1 MGEKKINFWKII
13 KGIKRQS
20 IRMQQRLIV
29 YWCVV
34 ILTLFLVTVL
44 LLSILGVLPGM
55 DFKVREMLSAQQKNT
70 LSTMTEQT
78 DIMMARSISLS
89 EDITKELNQCLTAN
103 GKTFSNLNDNPQLI
117 MDLEAALYPSLK
129 SALDVKYCS
138 GVFVVLDAT
147 VNTKTEYADT
157 SRMGI
162 YLRLSDT
169 SALSGYE
176 QIMQFDGNRLVESCL
191 WTDRLELSDTWED
204 VQLLYVPVLDSTGK
218 VRGLCGMEMSNLYF
232 RLSYPVEI

>member
-1 MGEKKINFWKII
+1 MGEKRINFRKII

-34 ILTLFLVTVL
+34 ILTLFLATVL
-44 LLSILGVLPGM
+44 LLSIIGVLPGM

-103 GKTFSNLNDNPQLI
+103 GKTFSDLNDNPQLI
-117 MDLEAALYPSLK
+117 MDLEKLPRVIYRMMMEEYLPAMIMGPEFGFHLMKIIAFTEMYLALR
-129 SALDVKYCS
+129 
-138 GVFVVLDAT
+138 
-147 VNTKTEYADT
+147 NTFL
-157 SRMGI
+157 MI
-162 YLRLSDT
+162 
-169 SALSGYE
+169 
-176 QIMQFDGNRLVESCL
+176 
-191 WTDRLELSDTWED
+191 
-204 VQLLYVPVLDSTGK
+204 
-218 VRGLCGMEMSNLYF
+218 
-232 RLSYPVEI
+232 

>member
-1 MGEKKINFWKII
+1 MGEKRINFRKII
-13 KGIKRQS
+13 KGIKRQG

-34 ILTLFLVTVL
+34 ILTLFLATVL
-44 LLSILGVLPGM
+44 LLSIIGVLPGM

-70 LSTMTEQT
+70 LSAMTEQT

-103 GKTFSNLNDNPQLI
+103 GKTFSDLNDNPQLI
-117 MDLEAALYPSLK
+117 MDLESALYPSLK

-147 VNTKTEYADT
+147 VNTKTEW
-157 SRMGI
+157 
-162 YLRLSDT
+162 LL
-169 SALSGYE
+169 
-176 QIMQFDGNRLVESCL
+176 
-191 WTDRLELSDTWED
+191 WED
-204 VQLLYVPVLDSTGK
+204 VFKEVSKLMEQE
-218 VRGLCGMEMSNLYF
+218 RGMESLKLLFRKFEEDKTYYEKVFEVTGQNSFEEMLYGRIF
-232 RLSYPVEI
+232 NMEEILVKHHPLKHL

>member
-1 MGEKKINFWKII
+1 MGENKINFWKII

-103 GKTFSNLNDNPQLI
+103 GKTFSDLNDNPQLI

-147 VNTKTEYADT
+147 VNTKTAVELVKYNLGILKKKNSSVKAYQGNALKL
-157 SRMGI
+157 SRFP
-162 YLRLSDT
+162 DK
-169 SALSGYE
+169 E
-176 QIMQFDGNRLVESCL
+176 FDLIIL
-191 WTDRLELSDTWED
+191 
-204 VQLLYVPVLDSTGK
+204 
-218 VRGLCGMEMSNLYF
+218 F
-232 RLSYPVEI
+232 

>member
-1 MGEKKINFWKII
+1 MGEKRINFRKII
-13 KGIKRQS
+13 KGIKRQG

-34 ILTLFLVTVL
+34 ILTLFLATVL
-44 LLSILGVLPGM
+44 LLSIIGVLPGM

-70 LSTMTEQT
+70 LSAMTEQT

-103 GKTFSNLNDNPQLI
+103 GKTFSDLNDNPQLI
-117 MDLEAALYPSLK
+117 MDLESALYPSLK

-147 VNTKTEYADT
+147 VNTKTSPET
-157 SRMGI
+157 
-162 YLRLSDT
+162 
-169 SALSGYE
+169 
-176 QIMQFDGNRLVESCL
+176 
-191 WTDRLELSDTWED
+191 
-204 VQLLYVPVLDSTGK
+204 
-218 VRGLCGMEMSNLYF
+218 
-232 RLSYPVEI
+232 

>member
-13 KGIKRQS
+13 KGIRRQS

-89 EDITKELNQCLTAN
+89 EDIRKELNQCLGCEILQWSFCCIGCN
-103 GKTFSNLNDNPQLI
+103 GKYEDGICRYITHGNLP
-117 MDLEAALYPSLK
+117 A
-129 SALDVKYCS
+129 
-138 GVFVVLDAT
+138 
-147 VNTKTEYADT
+147 
-157 SRMGI
+157 
-162 YLRLSDT
+162 
-169 SALSGYE
+169 
-176 QIMQFDGNRLVESCL
+176 
-191 WTDRLELSDTWED
+191 
-204 VQLLYVPVLDSTGK
+204 PV
-218 VRGLCGMEMSNLYF
+218 
-232 RLSYPVEI
+232 

>member
-34 ILTLFLVTVL
+34 ILTLFFVTVL

-55 DFKVREMLSAQQKNT
+55 DFKVWEMLSAQQKNT

-103 GKTFSNLNDNPQLI
+103 GKTFSDLNDNPQLI
-117 MDLEAALYPSLK
+117 MDLESALYPPLEICIGCEVLQWSFCCIGCNG
-129 SALDVKYCS
+129 KYE
-138 GVFVVLDAT
+138 D
-147 VNTKTEYADT
+147 
-157 SRMGI
+157 GI
-162 YLRLSDT
+162 CRYIT
-169 SALSGYE
+169 H
-176 QIMQFDGNRLVESCL
+176 GNLPA
-191 WTDRLELSDTWED
+191 
-204 VQLLYVPVLDSTGK
+204 PV
-218 VRGLCGMEMSNLYF
+218 
-232 RLSYPVEI
+232 

>member
-89 EDITKELNQCLTAN
+89 EDITKELNQCLTVN
-103 GKTFSNLNDNPQLI
+103 GKTFSDLNDNPQLI

-129 SALDVKYCS
+129 SALDVK
-138 GVFVVLDAT
+138 
-147 VNTKTEYADT
+147 
-157 SRMGI
+157 
-162 YLRLSDT
+162 
-169 SALSGYE
+169 
-176 QIMQFDGNRLVESCL
+176 
-191 WTDRLELSDTWED
+191 
-204 VQLLYVPVLDSTGK
+204 
-218 VRGLCGMEMSNLYF
+218 
-232 RLSYPVEI
+232 

>member
-70 LSTMTEQT
+70 LSTMAEQT

-103 GKTFSNLNDNPQLI
+103 GKTFSNLNDNP
-117 MDLEAALYPSLK
+117 
-129 SALDVKYCS
+129 
-138 GVFVVLDAT
+138 
-147 VNTKTEYADT
+147 
-157 SRMGI
+157 
-162 YLRLSDT
+162 
-169 SALSGYE
+169 
-176 QIMQFDGNRLVESCL
+176 
-191 WTDRLELSDTWED
+191 
-204 VQLLYVPVLDSTGK
+204 
-218 VRGLCGMEMSNLYF
+218 
-232 RLSYPVEI
+232 

>member
-103 GKTFSNLNDNPQLI
+103 GKTFSDLNDNPQLI

-129 SALDVKYCS
+129 SALDVKYS
-138 GVFVVLDAT
+138 
-147 VNTKTEYADT
+147 
-157 SRMGI
+157 
-162 YLRLSDT
+162 
-169 SALSGYE
+169 
-176 QIMQFDGNRLVESCL
+176 
-191 WTDRLELSDTWED
+191 
-204 VQLLYVPVLDSTGK
+204 LLYISIGTARKHNTNMNRKLGITVREELMLYIELFRKCNQLDKLTYSRT
-218 VRGLCGMEMSNLYF
+218 E
-232 RLSYPVEI
+232 

>member
-1 MGEKKINFWKII
+1 MEDY
-13 KGIKRQS
+13 KRNKETKHPYAAKTDCLLV
-20 IRMQQRLIV
+20 RGDFN
-29 YWCVV
+29 
-34 ILTLFLVTVL
+34 TFLVTVL

-162 YLRLSDT
+162 YLRLSDLKAVNT
-169 SALSGYE
+169 SKQHVVFSGEMLILQE
-176 QIMQFDGNRLVESCL
+176 QSRYSSITVG
-191 WTDRLELSDTWED
+191 
-204 VQLLYVPVLDSTGK
+204 
-218 VRGLCGMEMSNLYF
+218 
-232 RLSYPVEI
+232 I